1 MAVAIKREERMEP
14 AVSGHSPR
22 QNYTG
27 LASAQA
33 VELWKL
39 AAFAAVL
46 AATFLRAPSIL
57 LEPRFWAEEG
67 TLYFRNAFNH
77 SFWEGLF
84 FVPKRTAGYFALSA
98 NLPTTLAAW
107 AVPLKYAPAVTTYF
121 SLMVQ
126 LIPFAIILWGKS
138 FVWET
143 RLQKILACA
152 SLLFAATASG
162 EAWLNTINLQVYC
175 GIISLILLGED
186 LSEASGKKLTLYGAI
201 QAFCALSGVYST
213 FLFFAFAI
221 KLYQYPSKGSWMQ
234 AAISFCCAVIQTA
247 VFIYLQ
253 LSQQIS
259 SKKFSDD
266 FPWADVI
273 PNSFYFHFA
282 LPILGHEHA
291 NSLASF
297 LGFSPSSVH
306 LLSKPEQQVVILSC
320 AAIML
325 SLVILVAA
333 LKRAPL
339 RLPLL
344 VGFLT
349 VTLLTTASAVA
360 ATPGGRYAVFPGAFI
375 LLLLLAESPGKFIS
389 VRNSAFIGLIA
400 VSLWQGSRYFY
411 HQESYWDCHEACP
424 HWSEEISKWEQDAS
438 YLPQVWPIHVNK
450 PEVKWLIRLIP
461 RTGDS
466 DT

>member
-1 MAVAIKREERMEP
+1 MAVAIHREPRLEP
-14 AVSGHSPR
+14 SAKSSLRHP
-22 QNYTG
+22 TG
-27 LASAQA
+27 LVSPHTQA
-33 VELWKL
+33 IELWKL

-46 AATFLRAPSIL
+46 AATFMRAPSIL

-98 NLPTTLAAW
+98 NLPTTLAAY
-107 AVPLKYAPAVTTYF
+107 AVPLRYAPAVTTYF
-121 SLMVQ
+121 SLIVQ

-138 FVWET
+138 FVWEA

-152 SLLFAATASG
+152 VLLFAATASG

-175 GIISLILLGED
+175 GIISLILLAED
-186 LSEASGKKLTLYGAI
+186 LSEAAGKKLALYGVI

-234 AAISFCCAVIQTA
+234 AAISFCCAVIQIA
-247 VFIYLQ
+247 VFISLQ
-253 LSQQIS
+253 LNQQIS
-259 SKKFSDD
+259 SKKFSEN

-282 LPILGHEHA
+282 LPILGQEHA
-291 NSLASF
+291 TTVSSF
-297 LGFSPSSVH
+297 LGFTPSKVH
-306 LLSKPEQQVVILSC
+306 LLSKPEQLTVILCC

-325 SLVILVAA
+325 SLVILLAV

-339 RLPLL
+339 RIPLL

-349 VTLLTTASAVA
+349 VTLLTTTSAVA
-360 ATPGGRYAVFPGAFI
+360 ATPGGRYAVFPGAFM
-375 LLLLLAESPGKFIS
+375 LLLLLAEAPGRFIS
-389 VRNSAFIGLIA
+389 FRNSAFLGLVA
-400 VSLWQGSRYFY
+400 VALWQGSRYFY
-411 HQESYWDCHEACP
+411 HKKSYWDCHEACP
-424 HWSEEISKWEQDAS
+424 HWSDEVAKWEQDAS
-438 YLPQVWPIHVNK
+438 YLPQVWPIHINK
-450 PEVKWLIRLIP
+450 PEVKWAIRLIP
-461 RTGDS
+461 RFDDS
-466 DT
+466 DS